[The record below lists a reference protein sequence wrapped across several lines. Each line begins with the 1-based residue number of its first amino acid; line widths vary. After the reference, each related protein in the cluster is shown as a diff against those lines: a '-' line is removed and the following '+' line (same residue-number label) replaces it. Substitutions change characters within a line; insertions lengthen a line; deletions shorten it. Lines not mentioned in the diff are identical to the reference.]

1 MRYILLYTFGLGCA
15 SEKAITTYNNP
26 PTASITSHSDGAEIY
41 EGITINLIGQVS
53 DTNHSESEL
62 LARWSSDVRELC
74 PETNA
79 SADGAVS
86 CQTSLEEGEQEIRL
100 QVIDPEGEAVIATH
114 SIIVIPTQAPNVEII
129 SPIIDSAYYSD
140 QLILFSAL
148 ITDEEDGVDDLSYT
162 WNSNLDGE
170 LPITA
175 PLDADGMVNQY
186 LNLTTGQHAIS
197 LVAEDSSGKRTTQT
211 VAITVGGINQEP
223 TCDILSPES
232 GTAFVEGESID
243 FSGFASDEDIS
254 NTELTI
260 KWTSSI
266 DGEFNTQNADTDG
279 GIAFSYNN
287 LSKGSHTISLQ
298 VYDDVE
304 TMCQQSI
311 QLEIGSP
318 PTIELTSP
326 AIGSIHTFGDNIMFE
341 GTVSDAEDVPSNL
354 AIEWVSSL
362 DGVFSS
368 QSADSSGSL
377 TLPYSFLSAGTHSI
391 IVTAQD
397 SSGLT
402 ATTSLSLVVNTPPN
416 APSVSISPTTPYTN
430 SDLEAIVVSG
440 GDLDGDSVSHQ
451 YAWSNNGAP
460 TSHTTAI
467 LPSSATSYGE
477 QWTVRV
483 TPNDGNIDGDYTEAT
498 VTIEN
503 SEPAIDSISITP
515 NPAYNDSM
523 LTCSAIASDADQ
535 TVAPT
540 YTWIL
545 GTNTYS
551 GNTLDVSTLG
561 TLPTQNISCTATA
574 IDDYGAQAS
583 DSLSITLS
591 NRDPVITNE
600 ALSPTSIGNSS
611 VVTCNADVSDPD
623 GETPTTTYEWTQ
635 NGSIMA
641 NGISIDLATYSVQ
654 VGDLIVC
661 TITAED
667 GYGGTTTTSVS
678 NTVTNAAPEI
688 SSLELTPNPIYTQS
702 TLTAIASATDAEGD
716 GISYLYDWF
725 VNGSLVQSGTSPELD
740 SSYFEKGDVVQ
751 VTLTVN
757 DSFGTG
763 IPESAS
769 RTCQNTA
776 PEPPTLL
783 LSPTSPVEQADE
795 LICEIGTTATDVDG
809 DTLSYTFS
817 WTQNGS
823 LFTGASSTSTISIV
837 PATSTTSGDVF
848 VCSVDTY
855 DGTDYATTASTSVTI
870 ESEWDGAITFTPCG
884 QSGRSGPTQG
894 MCDTEYASTS
904 LDGEVTLIN
913 GYQYWTVPSDGDYI
927 IETRGAG
934 GGDGTDSTN
943 TIAGK
948 GTTMIGTFSLT
959 EGTVLKI
966 LVGQKGGDAFSDSC
980 SHENRSGGG
989 GGGTFVADENNI
1001 PFIVAGGGN
1010 GDSWG
1015 GWNTNGV
1022 DALTTNDGSTDG
1034 GVIYGRAGGGGG
1046 FTGDGENYGSN
1057 ASTFGQSFINGGLGG
1072 DRYECNK
1079 GIGGFGGGGGTQY
1092 EGGGGGGYH
1101 GGDVVNTNQYSNS
1114 YPSYGSGSYN
1124 AGTNQSNSAGTTTG
1138 DGIVIID
1145 KL

>member
-1 MRYILLYTFGLGCA
+1 MRYILLSAFGLGCG

-41 EGITINLIGQVS
+41 EGVTVNLIGQVA

-62 LARWSSDVRELC
+62 LVRWSSDVRELC

-86 CQTSLEEGEQEIRL
+86 CQTSFEEGEQEIRL

-114 SIIVIPTQAPNVEII
+114 SITVIPTQAPSVEIL
-129 SPIIDSAYYSD
+129 SPTIDDAYYSD

-148 ITDEEDGVDDLSYT
+148 ITDEEDGSNDLTYAWS
-162 WNSNLDGE
+162 SNLDGD

-197 LVAEDSSGKRTTQT
+197 LVAEDTSGKRTTQT

-223 TCDILSPES
+223 TCEILSPDS

-254 NTELTI
+254 NTQLTI

-279 GIAFSYNN
+279 GLAFSYNG

-298 VYDDVE
+298 VYDDVDSL
-304 TMCQQSI
+304 CQQSV

-318 PTIELTSP
+318 PTIAITSP
-326 AIGSIHTFGDNIMFE
+326 SNGSVHTVGDNIMFE

-354 AIEWVSSL
+354 VIEWVSSL
-362 DGVFSS
+362 DGVFSN
-368 QSADSSGSL
+368 QSADSSGAI

-391 IVTAQD
+391 VVTAQD
-397 SSGLT
+397 SSGLS

-416 APSVSISPTTPYTN
+416 APSVSISPTMPYTN
-430 SDLEAIVVSG
+430 NDLEAIVVSG
-440 GDLDGDSVSHQ
+440 GDLDGDTVSHQ
-451 YAWSNNGAP
+451 YAWYNNGAP
-460 TSHTTAI
+460 TSYTASI
-467 LPSSATSYGE
+467 LPASATSYGE

-483 TPNDGNIDGDYTEAT
+483 TPNDGNTDGNYTET
-498 VTIEN
+498 SVSIEN
-503 SEPAIDSISITP
+503 TTPTIDSISITP
-515 NPAYNDSM
+515 DPAYNNSM
-523 LTCSAIASDADQ
+523 LTCSASASDADQ
-535 TVAPT
+535 TVTPT
-540 YTWIL
+540 YVWTV
-545 GTNTYS
+545 GTNTHS
-551 GNTLDVSTLG
+551 GDTLDISTLG
-561 TLPTQNISCTATA
+561 VLPTQNISCTATTT
-574 IDDYGAQAS
+574 DDAGAQGS
-583 DSLSITLS
+583 DSVSITLS
-591 NRDPVITNE
+591 NRDPIITNE

-611 VVTCNADVSDPD
+611 VVTCSADVSDPD
-623 GETPTTTYEWTQ
+623 GEIPTTTYEWTQ

-667 GYGGTTTTSVS
+667 GYGGTTTSSVS
-678 NTVTNAAPEI
+678 NTVTNAAPEVT
-688 SSLELTPNPIYTQS
+688 SLELTPNPMYTES

-716 GISYLYDWF
+716 PISYLYEWF
-725 VNGSLVQSGTSPELD
+725 VNGSLVQSGSSPELD
-740 SSYFEKGDVVQ
+740 SSYFEKGEVVQ
-751 VTLTVN
+751 VTLTVS

-763 IPESAS
+763 IPESS
-769 RTCQNTA
+769 SLTCQNTA

-783 LSPTSPVEQADE
+783 LTPTSPVEQADD
-795 LICEIGTTATDVDG
+795 LLCEIGTAATDVDG

-823 LFTGASSTSTISIV
+823 PFTGASSTSTISSV
-837 PATSTTSGDVF
+837 PATATTSGDVF

-855 DGTDYATTASTSVTI
+855 DGTDYSTTASTSVTI

-884 QSGRSGPTQG
+884 QSGRTGPTQS
-894 MCDTEYASTS
+894 MCDTEYTSTS
-904 LDGEVTLIN
+904 LDGEVTVID
-913 GYQYWTVPSDGDYI
+913 GYQYWTVPSDGDYT
-927 IETRGAG
+927 IETQGAG
-934 GGDGTDSTN
+934 GGDGTDSPD

-948 GTTMIGTFSLT
+948 GATMIGTFSFS
-959 EGTVLKI
+959 EGTILKI
-966 LVGQKGGDAFSDSC
+966 LVGQKGGDAFLDSC
-980 SHENRSGGG
+980 SHQNRAGGG
-989 GGGTFVADENNI
+989 GGGTFVANDSNI

-1015 GWNTNGV
+1015 SWNTNGV
-1022 DALTTNDGSTDG
+1022 DALTTNNGTG
-1034 GVIYGRAGGGGG
+1034 GGTQDGRAGGGGG
-1046 FTGDGENYGSN
+1046 FIDDGENYGSN
-1057 ASTFGQSFINGGLGG
+1057 ASTFGQSFVNGGLGG
-1072 DRYECNK
+1072 DRHECNK

-1101 GGDVVNTNQYSNS
+1101 GGSVVPTNQYSNS
-1114 YPSYGSGSYN
+1114 YPSYGAGSYN
-1124 AGTNQSNSAGTTTG
+1124 AGTNQSNTAGTTSG
-1138 DGIVIID
+1138 DGVVIID